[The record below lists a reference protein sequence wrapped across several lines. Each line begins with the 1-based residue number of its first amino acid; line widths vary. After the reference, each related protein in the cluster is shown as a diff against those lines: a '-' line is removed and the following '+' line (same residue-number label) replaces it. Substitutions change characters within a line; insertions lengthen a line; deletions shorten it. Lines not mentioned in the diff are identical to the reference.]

1 VYPNQEPAVSIS
13 RSSIPSAH
21 VALTF
26 ILCAAAAACH
36 DDVAAPHPIS
46 DHAIAVTYCAAA
58 APLWVAF
65 QDGDGAWTRA
75 LPEASGGNVAFR
87 HEFTSN
93 RGAVATVVPIIDGE
107 FTLLQVLYG
116 APAELTT
123 FGDTSRAG
131 CEGTSAK
138 TLRGSVVGLG
148 VNDHAQISLGDQAR
162 AFVEPQLGTDFSLE
176 GVQPG
181 PQDLFATRT
190 IRSPDV
196 ADRLQL
202 ILRRNIDL
210 PDGAQ
215 IPALDFGS
223 AEAFDAAT
231 ANVTVPS
238 AVLPAVNTSAL
249 RTSNGEFVLPFLVD
263 QATNAQTRPYL
274 AVPES
279 KLQAGD
285 VQQLHVSTTTEDVR
299 TVDVFFRAPIDRT
312 IQFGAPIIVPTL
324 SAIGTGPALRLRA
337 HFVPQAD
344 YDQLTAMVYEQPSL
358 TTFLIVSM
366 TPRYSELVGGYDIDV
381 PDLLPV
387 PGFDPAWTLSPDA
400 VVTWTATR
408 VGGTLPQG
416 RGVTPTDGA
425 VRRTTVRQDVFN
437 VR

>member
-1 VYPNQEPAVSIS
+1 MRVS

-26 ILCAAAAACH
+26 ILCATAAACH
-36 DDVAAPHPIS
+36 DVDAPHPIS
-46 DHAIAVTYCAAA
+46 DQAIAVTYCAAA
-58 APLWVAF
+58 APVWVAF

-87 HEFTSN
+87 HEFSSN

-116 APAELTT
+116 APAELST

-131 CEGTSAK
+131 CVGTSVK
-138 TLRGSVVGLG
+138 TLRGSVVGL
-148 VNDHAQISLGDQAR
+148 DTDDRAQISLGDQAR
-162 AFVEPQLGTDFSLE
+162 AFVVPQQGTDFSLE
-176 GVQPG
+176 GVQAG

-190 IRSPDV
+190 IRSAGV
-196 ADRLQL
+196 ESRLQL

-210 PDGAQ
+210 PDGAT

-223 AEAFDAAT
+223 AEAFDAAK
-231 ANVTVPS
+231 ANVMVPS
-238 AVLPAVNTSAL
+238 AVLPAVTTSAL
-249 RTSNGEFVLPFLVD
+249 RTSNGEFSLPFIVD

-274 AVPES
+274 ALPES
-279 KLQAGD
+279 KLQAGE
-285 VQQLHVSTTTEDVR
+285 VQQLHVSTETEDVR

-312 IQFGAPIIVPTL
+312 IQFGAPIIAPTL
-324 SAIGTGPALRLRA
+324 SAISTGPALRLRA

-344 YDQLTAMVYEQPSL
+344 YDQLTAMVYEQASL
-358 TTFLIVSM
+358 PTFLVVSM
-366 TPRYSELVGGYDIDV
+366 TPRYSELAGGYDIDV
-381 PDLLPV
+381 PDLMPV
-387 PGFDPAWTLSPDA
+387 PGFDPSWTLRSSD
-400 VVTWTATR
+400 VVVWTATR

-425 VRRTTVRQDVFN
+425 VRRTTVRQDVFT